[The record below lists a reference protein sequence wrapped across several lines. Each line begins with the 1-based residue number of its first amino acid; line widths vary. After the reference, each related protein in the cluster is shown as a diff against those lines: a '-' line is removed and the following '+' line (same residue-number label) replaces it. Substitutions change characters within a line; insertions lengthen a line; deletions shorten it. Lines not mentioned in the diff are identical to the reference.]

1 MDLKKLSLII
11 GICIGSITVATSIYK
26 AAEWMI
32 HTVDII
38 KYMHEFSDGVGKQ
51 IYQLDKRVTNI
62 EEKI

>member
-11 GICIGSITVATSIYK
+11 GIIIGSITVATSVYK
-26 AAEWMI
+26 GAEWLI

-38 KYMHEFSDGVGKQ
+38 KYMHEFSDGVSKQ
-51 IYQLDKRVTNI
+51 IYHLDKRVTDI